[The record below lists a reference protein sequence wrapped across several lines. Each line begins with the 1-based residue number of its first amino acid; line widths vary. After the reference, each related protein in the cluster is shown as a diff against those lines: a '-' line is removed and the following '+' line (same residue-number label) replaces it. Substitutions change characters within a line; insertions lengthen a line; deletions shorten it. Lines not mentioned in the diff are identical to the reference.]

1 MIKDVVEQLFQ
12 EILSQNNKRMPDTS
26 ATRKMHLSIRK
37 LLMDT
42 ISVSAKTKH
51 QHWASIHKNKNH
63 YTASRYSNPDIT
75 YRIHIER
82 VYEPLVELGY
92 LKEIKAGLFT
102 DKERYL
108 TRYEAT
114 PKLIALIDPN
124 EVAKFPVHKP
134 VISNPELIRVRT
146 QVDGFK
152 QLVEYTDTPQ
162 TVEMRNNVKFIND
175 VLSKQ
180 WFDLELTDDEFEQLE
195 MRMHQRSLER
205 NEGEGRLRLQDRML
219 YRVFNNLEFN
229 EGGRFYGGWWEMVPS
244 EYRRKILINGKR
256 TEELDFS
263 TLHPRILYAQAGSSL
278 KGDAYDIKLRP
289 RAIPDGYSQLDFR
302 TVVKRAFNAML
313 NARHELRQ
321 PPRELKLKGWG
332 IKWDELVE
340 AIRERHE
347 PIAGQFF
354 SGAGLRLQFEDSQ
367 IAESLMMEFAKTRGL
382 VPLLPVHDSF
392 ICHHGYVSEVKEL
405 MVKEFKNRFGIKI
418 KVKAKP
424 EASKQGYKQDET
436 SLDDLLSLKDMSH
449 ELRLH
454 AYMEINRTEK
464 LDSHL

>member
-1 MIKDVVEQLFQ
+1 MIEDVVEQLFQ
-12 EILSQNNKRMPDTS
+12 EIVSQSNKRMPDAS
-26 ATRKMHLSIRK
+26 ATRRMHLSIRK

-63 YTASRYSNPDIT
+63 YTASRYSNPDIS

-82 VYEPLVELGY
+82 VYEPLLELGY

-114 PKLIALIDPN
+114 PKLITLIDPN
-124 EVAKFPVHKP
+124 EVAKLPVYKP

-146 QVDGFK
+146 EVDGFK
-152 QLVEYTDTPQ
+152 QLVKYPDTPQ
-162 TVEMRNNVKFIND
+162 TVKMRINVKFIND

-195 MRMHQRSLER
+195 ERMHQRSLER

-219 YRVFNNLEFN
+219 YRVFNTLEFN

-263 TLHPRILYAQAGSSL
+263 TLHPTILYAQAGIPL
-278 KGDAYDIKLRP
+278 KKDAYNIELRP
-289 RAIPDGYSQLDFR
+289 RAIPDGYSHIDFR

-321 PPRELKLKGWG
+321 PPRELKLKSWG

-340 AIRERHE
+340 SIRERHE
-347 PIAGQFF
+347 PIGGQFF

-367 IAESLMMEFAKTRGL
+367 IAESLMIEFARTRGL

-392 ICHHGYVSEVKEL
+392 ICHHGYVREVEEL

-418 KVKAKP
+418 NVNPKP
-424 EASKQGYKQDET
+424 EVLKQGYKQDDN
-436 SLDDLLSLKDMSH
+436 SLDDLLSYKDRTYD
-449 ELRLH
+449 LRIE
-454 AYMEINRTEK
+454 AFGKQNVY
-464 LDSHL
+464 